1 MPLVNRQTSP
11 MVVFLASS
19 ATSLFLGGT
28 ITTLV
33 FPRSDRWIDWLA
45 GWLAGTLVH
54 GFSLILFRRAVG
66 QPPNTFLGLA
76 VGTIFTRLFLL
87 IILLVIVLVGGFLQV
102 GPFSIGLLT
111 AYFIGSWTEIG
122 SLARA
127 NSPGSGVGKSYQNI
141 NVSGDQQHGGRSQ

>member
-1 MPLVNRQTSP
+1 MSPANRHVLLFAP
-11 MVVFLASS
+11 FLASM
-19 ATSLFLGGT
+19 ATSLLIVGT
-28 ITTLV
+28 IMSLV
-33 FPRSDRWIDWLA
+33 FSSSWPDGLL

-66 QPPNTFLGLA
+66 QSPNKFLGLA
-76 VGTIFTRLFLL
+76 LGTIFTRLFLL
-87 IILLVIVLVGGFLQV
+87 IILLVIVLVGGFLQP

-127 NSPGSGVGKSYQNI
+127 NSPGSGVGKTDHNI